1 MIMALR
7 RDRPVKRRKSS
18 QQEFLGKPAKR
29 RSRPARRQHRQ
40 EQALLPGLRA
50 DSSRPARRW
59 PRLSALRAVAA
70 LLAVGLIA
78 AVGMLFSSDLFYIQT
93 AAMRGLHITSAEQ
106 VYRQAGI
113 DGYSVFWIDERAVAQ
128 RIEALPY
135 VRQATVRTTLP
146 NLVQIEIEER
156 QPLVTWKVN
165 GQEFW
170 VDREGATMPVLS
182 TEAQAAAGLALTL
195 PALWDLDGST
205 ALADQRLD
213 PQLVASLQQLH
224 QQTPEVIDFGYDRIK
239 GLQFRFPGGTY
250 VSLGFP
256 EGMAQRTSSLLML
269 HQSLASQGQTPAE
282 IDWRDQEG
290 YFLRLT
296 P

>member
-7 RDRPVKRRKSS
+7 SDRQVKRRKTS
-18 QQEFLGKPAKR
+18 QQEFLGKPTQR
-29 RSRPARRQHRQ
+29 RSRPSRRQHRQ

-50 DSSRPARRW
+50 GSGQPARRW
-59 PRLSALRAVAA
+59 PRLSALRVTAA

-78 AVGMLFSSDLFYIQT
+78 AVAMLFSSNLFYVQT

-113 DGYSVFWIDERAVAQ
+113 DGYSIFWIDERAVAQ

-135 VRQATVRTTLP
+135 VRQATVSTALP

-156 QPLVTWKVN
+156 RPLVVWN
-165 GQEFW
+165 IHGQEFW
-170 VDREGATMPVLS
+170 VDSEGVTMPVLPA
-182 TEAQAAAGLALTL
+182 EASAAAGLAGTL
-195 PALWDLDGST
+195 PVLWDLDGST
-205 ALADQRLD
+205 ALANQRLD
-213 PQLVASLQQLH
+213 PQLVASLRQVH
-224 QQTPEVIDFGYDRIK
+224 QQAAEVIDFGYDRIK
-239 GLQFRFPGGTY
+239 GLQFRFPSGAY
-250 VSLGFP
+250 VSLGYP
-256 EGMAQRTSSLLML
+256 EGMAQRTASLLML